1 MRLTPLIVLILI
13 FLCACS
19 ARPERFDG
27 DQAPEVENTKK
38 RTPKAAL
45 PPLEP
50 IKFIA
55 GEPEVAFMG
64 SLGTTQAFKVGEL
77 TVIHRVTPANDVVA
91 ARLYILGGAANLDDS
106 TQGLEK
112 FALDV
117 AVSGGTGSTPRDT
130 FTSTLN
136 RMGSEVFSFTD
147 RDFSGYGLKSVVS
160 NFGPTWDLMVQAV
173 FDPAMPTED
182 VEIRRQQ
189 QLAEISGLL
198 ENPDSHVQHVA
209 SRLYF
214 AGHPYFNLHV
224 GTSENVS
231 DFAREELLAYQRAM
245 LKPERMLL
253 VVVGNVQANDLIER
267 IKSSFGRIQNS
278 GEKLPQIPEFK
289 SAPGVEIV
297 ERQLPTN
304 YVLGYFDAPTP
315 GSTNYPAAVV
325 AMEYLRDRLF
335 EEVRTKRNLTYA
347 VSAGLASNR
356 ANYGYLY
363 VTATDPQTT
372 MGVIF
377 DQVAEMKLMQIPK
390 SELDQVVNVFL
401 TEHYMGLE
409 TNGGQASMLARAHI
423 MTGDWRTAE
432 AFLADIRSVSPED
445 VQIFAQRYLDKFRF
459 GVVGNKAALNPKAF
473 TP

>member
-1 MRLTPLIVLILI
+1 MRFTPLIVLTSI

-19 ARPERFDG
+19 ARPERFDE
-27 DQAPEVENTKK
+27 DQVPEGEATEKTTK
-38 RTPKAAL
+38 AEL
-45 PPLEP
+45 PPLQP
-50 IKFIA
+50 IKFIS
-55 GEPEVAFMG
+55 GEPEVSFNE
-64 SLGTTQAFKVGEL
+64 SLGLTQAFEVGEL

-91 ARLYILGGAANLDDS
+91 ARLYIMGGAANLDES

-117 AVSGGTGSTPRDT
+117 SVSGGTNKTPRDT
-130 FTSTLN
+130 FTSKLN
-136 RMGSEVFSFTD
+136 GMGSEVFSFTD
-147 RDFSGYGLKSVVS
+147 RDFSGYGLKTVVA
-160 NFGPTWDLMVQAV
+160 NFGPTWDLMVEAA

-182 VEIRRQQ
+182 VEVRRQQ
-189 QLAEISGLL
+189 QLAEIAGLL
-198 ENPDSHVQHVA
+198 EDPDSHVQHIS

-214 AGHPYFNLHV
+214 AGHPYVNLHV
-224 GTSENVS
+224 GTAENVAGFS
-231 DFAREELLAYQRAM
+231 REELLAYQRAM

-253 VVVGNVQANDLIER
+253 VVVGNVKANDLIER
-267 IKSSFGRIQNS
+267 IKSSFGRLPKS
-278 GEKLPQIPEFK
+278 EEKLAEAPEFK
-289 SAPGVEIV
+289 SGPGVDIV
-297 ERQLPTN
+297 DRQLPTN
-304 YVLGYFDAPTP
+304 YILGYFDAPAP
-315 GSTNYPAAVV
+315 GSPNYPAAVV

-363 VTATDPQTT
+363 VTAADPQTT

-390 SELDQVVNVFL
+390 LELDQVVNVFL
-401 TEHYMGLE
+401 TDHYMGLE

-432 AFLADIRSVSPED
+432 AFLANVRSVSPED
-445 VQIFAQRYLDKFRF
+445 VQIFAQRYLANFRF
-459 GVVGNKAALNPKAF
+459 GVVGNKATLNPKSF